1 MAGWGH
7 HARRGLG
14 SYEMG
19 TLAGGFYMH
28 SGRLRSK
35 FLLGMTKGVAK
46 PFWEVQV
53 KHLVGDGS

>member
-7 HARRGLG
+7 RARRGG
-14 SYEMG
+14 GCYEMG
-19 TLAGGFYMH
+19 TLARGFCLH

-35 FLLGMTKGVAK
+35 FLLGMTKGVAE